1 MPGSRRPQPPRFTDA
16 AAADLDEAF
25 AYVGAQKHSAATAA
39 TELLTALRSAVERL
53 ADFPDLGVMLSPE
66 DFTLVT
72 PGIRF
77 LVVEPY
83 VIYCRKVDEG
93 VVILRI
99 LHSRRDYL
107 DELLG

>member
-1 MPGSRRPQPPRFTDA
+1 MPGSRRPQPPRLTDA

-25 AYVGAQKHSAATAA
+25 AYVGAQNRSAA
-39 TELLTALRSAVERL
+39 TELLVALRSAVERL
-53 ADFPDLGVMLSPE
+53 ADLPDLGVMLSPE

-72 PGIRF
+72 SGIRF

-83 VIYCRKVDEG
+83 VVYYRKIEDG